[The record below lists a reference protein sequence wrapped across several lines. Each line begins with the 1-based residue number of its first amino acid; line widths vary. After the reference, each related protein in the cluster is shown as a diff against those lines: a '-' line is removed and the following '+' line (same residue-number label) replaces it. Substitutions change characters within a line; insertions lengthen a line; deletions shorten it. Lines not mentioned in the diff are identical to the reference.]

1 MVGTGEGMHVD
12 GDCSSELIRDPGCE
26 MRDMNALARVPNPVS
41 RIPHLCPTFA
51 PSSIQRERF
60 MSDAI
65 KHECGLA
72 FIRLRKPFSYYQ
84 QQYGTVLWGL
94 NKLYLLMEKQHN
106 RGQDGAGVATV
117 KLDVEPGYPFMQR
130 IRSNAPQAIADIFQ
144 QIGKE
149 IDELEQYHP
158 NIRNHPG
165 LMKGHVKFLGE
176 ILLGHLRYGTQ
187 GKNKLEYCHPFINR
201 DTIPSRNLALAG
213 NFNIVNS
220 DELFALVGK
229 EPHPTIRFSDL
240 AAMIEVMHTF
250 LCKEDDASPEHLDIK
265 KVLRKTLPLF
275 DGGFHVAGMTGNGIG
290 FVFRDRHGI
299 RPSYYYIN
307 DEVVVAASE
316 RAAIR
321 TTFNVGENEVQEL
334 MPGQVLIV
342 DEKGDIQVAQI
353 LEPGERKACSF
364 ERIYFSRGSDEKIYK
379 ERKALGYHLS
389 EPVLN
394 AIDHDLKNTIFSFIP
409 NTAETAFY
417 GMIKGMEEYMNKI
430 KVERIMSWD
439 KDFDQTRLEEMINR
453 RIRIEKIAI
462 KDVKMRT
469 FITEDSNRNEMVQH
483 VYDVTYGTVRP
494 GEDTLVVIDDS
505 IVRGTTLKES
515 IIRMLGRLKPKRII
529 VVSSSP
535 QIRYPDCYGIDMSKM
550 GDFIAFNA
558 AVELMKERG
567 KMDCLKEMLD
577 RCKELQRTGQLH
589 SENVVQKLYKQFTA
603 EEISARIAQLITP
616 AGLDIPV
623 DVIFQKIEDLHKACP
638 SNLGDWY
645 FTGNYPTPGGNKV
658 VNKAFMNY
666 MEGKNVRGY

>member
-1 MVGTGEGMHVD
+1 
-12 GDCSSELIRDPGCE
+12 
-26 MRDMNALARVPNPVS
+26 
-41 RIPHLCPTFA
+41 
-51 PSSIQRERF
+51 
-60 MSDAI
+60 MSDPI

-72 FIRLRKPFSYYQ
+72 FIRLRKSFSYYQ

-106 RGQDGAGVATV
+106 RGQDGAGIASV
-117 KLDVEPGYPFMQR
+117 KLNVEPGYPFLNRM
-130 IRSNAPQAIADIFQ
+130 RSNAPQAISDIFQ

-149 IDELEQYHP
+149 IEELEKYHP
-158 NIRNHPG
+158 GIRNHPG
-165 LMKGHVKFLGE
+165 LMKGHVNFLGE
-176 ILLGHLRYGTQ
+176 VLLGHLRYGTQ

-201 DTIPSRNLALAG
+201 DTIPARNLAMAG
-213 NFNIVNS
+213 NFNIVNAE
-220 DELFALVGK
+220 ELFALVGK
-229 EPHPTIRFSDL
+229 EPSDTTRFSDL
-240 AAMIEVMHTF
+240 AAMIELMHTF
-250 LCKEDDASPEHLDIK
+250 LCKEDEASPEHMDIK
-265 KVLRKTLPLF
+265 KVLKKTLPLL
-275 DGGFHVAGMTGNGIG
+275 DGGFHVAGVTGNGIG
-290 FVFRDRHGI
+290 FVFRDAHGI

-321 TTFNVGENEVQEL
+321 TAFNVGENEVKEL
-334 MPGQVLIV
+334 MPGQALIV
-342 DEKGDIQVAQI
+342 SEKGEIEIAQI
-353 LEPGERKACSF
+353 LEPKERKACSF

-379 ERKALGYHLS
+379 ERKALGYNLS
-389 EPVLN
+389 ERVLN

-417 GMIKGMEEYMNKI
+417 GMVKGMENYLNKI
-430 KVERIMSWD
+430 KIERILSWG
-439 KDFDQTRLEEMINR
+439 KDFDAEKLSEMVTR
-453 RIRIEKIAI
+453 RIRQERIAI

-469 FITEDSNRNEMVQH
+469 FITEDSSRNEMVQH
-483 VYDVTYGTVRP
+483 VYDITYGTVRP
-494 GEDTLVVIDDS
+494 GLDTIVVIDDS

-558 AVELMKERG
+558 ATELMKERG
-567 KMDCLKEMLD
+567 KTGCLKELLD
-577 RCKELQRTGQLH
+577 KCKELQRTNQLH
-589 SENVVQKLYKQFTA
+589 TENVVQQLYKQFTT
-603 EEISARIAQLITP
+603 EEISNKIAQLITP
-616 AGLDIPV
+616 PGLDIPV
-623 DVIFQKIEDLHKACP
+623 DVIFQSIEDLHKSCP
-638 SNLGDWY
+638 NNLGDWY